1 MSNHLVAKNIFNLL
15 KRFSNYKGLPELF
28 FIPIPIL
35 ILIPL
40 PNFFD
45 RLSYQTWSGQILQAH
60 STYGE

>member
-28 FIPIPIL
+28 FIPIL

-40 PNFFD
+40 PKFSD